1 MDFNTQRKIVRRLE
15 EAGKNPLL
23 FLPCL
28 IAKYAVILFMSVC
41 RSVDMALSDKDG
53 NFLGIKRK
61 PETKKVT
68 PSVPVPETDLF
79 SAKKPARRPSLPFR
93 PLWQRAMS
101 LLLACAFISMSAE
114 ISAAADDTALQK
126 YVAPAKQLIVADDV
140 KDLRSSIYEA
150 DLYTNYK
157 DNPTYALQ
165 IENGAFNGMPNLTT
179 ITLGYS
185 DNMSIG
191 ANNFVNL
198 APDAAVYINTDT
210 KENYESAAAQIS
222 NEVSKI
228 WDYKGKTYTE
238 IPKDI
243 PVLTAYS
250 GVGKVILKWDN
261 ITPEPDGYAIYTYSN
276 GKYDNK
282 PTIIT
287 TAKATEGDTTGM
299 RLHCSAEIS
308 GTSNKS
314 QIYAVRAFR
323 TMTSSDFDGD
333 GNADVS
339 VPLYSKKFARSGSAA
354 PLTAGKPDIS
364 TTMSNKTVTVNI
376 SMPAK
381 ASEPSYI
388 LLYCKDEGETLYSP
402 RLKITP
408 SQMTNGVYSFED
420 PDDFEGEGVRS
431 YVAVAY
437 YDVLNKYG
445 SLLTNQYVYP
455 EKDTSTAEYTTT
467 RSSVKNI
474 TDAVLNSPTDLK
486 AVLSADKSMWTL
498 TWVRPEGTSGFDV
511 YYSVYANGRPVIAE
525 TSRYLN
531 DFAKINVNDPSI
543 TPGENVEFSVTAHA
557 DGMTSGEP
565 AKTTVE
571 INSLNSVVLNSAQ
584 AGNKRITVNFTAHP
598 GTKLYTIAL
607 THPDENGVERTDYV
621 KVSESDCVK
630 SGKNLTYTINDL
642 ENDIPYTISISSDAA
657 TALYSSG
664 TKTVT
669 PSPAPQP
676 PEKVYVKPLEN
687 SAVISWDIVY
697 KEGTSDPVDGYLVSI
712 VRESG
717 QPVVTDEKVVG
728 LTEYTP
734 KQKLENDVNYYAYV
748 KSYVVIDDNPP
759 IESVTSTRSDLFTP
773 TVQVD
778 DVLNLTVTPSGKV
791 INISW
796 TAVKGASEYI
806 LTRTNPD
813 GSQSEIY
820 KGNNTSYT
828 DMYVDNKTVYSYKVK
843 AVRTVDGKD
852 YVSDYS
858 AEQQGMINYSLT
870 SVQGLTATGGDGC
883 ITLKWDKV
891 DGADGYYVQ
900 YSNKDANSWTTIA
913 NVGQTTFTHTG
924 LRNGDVYDYRIIPY
938 VTINNKEEAN
948 DTYAQKVT
956 GKAGINLPAPAD
968 FTVTAG
974 DGQITLKWSAVKG
987 AEGYCVYLVA
997 YDGSSYLL
1005 DKVSKTTAI
1014 HANLSNNT
1022 TFTYKVCAYKYVDD
1036 VLVEGDFSVAKSAT
1050 VGIELNAP
1058 TDVTAKA
1065 GNEQVTITWKKSDG
1079 AEGYVVYA
1087 YNMAQMT
1094 FVPVGIV
1101 TGTSFVH
1108 TGLTA
1113 GREYTYMVAAYKNVN
1128 GSVVYSGYS
1137 LAVTATPT
1145 SSGGTKPTDNSNTE
1159 AGDFRIYITG
1169 TTPYGMSN
1177 SNIIS
1182 AYAGKG
1188 AFNTDI
1194 DVRFTLSPDTVTAI
1208 QDVLNFY
1215 GEGIDS
1221 FLIYPMD
1228 IAIYNAGTD
1237 TKATINEGYY
1247 MTLTIPVPDELLPY
1261 SEHISVVHVSD
1272 LGQLEILPSIHVNV
1286 GGVDCMQFTANSFS
1300 PYAFVVYLPEIGEDT
1315 SAGTPAA
1322 AQGTSQTSSSSQ
1334 PAAFTFRNTY
1344 LPEIYRR
1351 RGRNKVYRIVNR

>member
-28 IAKYAVILFMSVC
+28 IAKYAVILFMSAC
-41 RSVDMALSDKDG
+41 RAVDMALSDSEG
-53 NFLGIKRK
+53 NFLGIKHKQKAKKAYGDVPVTDSSFFSERK
-61 PETKKVT
+61 P
-68 PSVPVPETDLF
+68 
-79 SAKKPARRPSLPFR
+79 RRKAHLPFR

-101 LLLACAFISMSAE
+101 LLLACAFVSMSAE
-114 ISAAADDTALQK
+114 ISAAADDTALEK
-126 YVAPAKQLIVADDV
+126 YTAEAKQLITAAEIQP
-140 KDLRSSIYEA
+140 LRSSTYEA

-157 DNPTYALQ
+157 NDPNYALQ
-165 IENGAFNGMPNLTT
+165 IEDGAFNGLPNLTT

-185 DNMSIG
+185 SNMSIG
-191 ANNFVNL
+191 ENNFVNI
-198 APDAAVYINTDT
+198 APNASAFIRTDS
-210 KENYESAAAQIS
+210 KEEYEAAAAQIS
-222 NEVSKI
+222 STEVSKI
-228 WDYKGKTYTE
+228 WDYEGKAYSA
-238 IPKDI
+238 IPVDI
-243 PVLTAYS
+243 PVLTSYS
-250 GVGKVILKWDN
+250 GVGKVVLKWDN
-261 ITPEPDGYAIYTYSN
+261 LTPEPDGYAIYTYSN

-282 PTIIT
+282 PTLISID
-287 TAKATEGDTTGM
+287 KATEGDST
-299 RLHCSAEIS
+299 RKRCSAELS
-308 GTSNKS
+308 GVTGKS
-314 QIYAVRAFR
+314 QIYAVRAFK

-333 GNADVS
+333 GTPDVT
-339 VPLYSKKFARSGSAA
+339 VPLYSKRFTRSESAA
-354 PLTAGKPDIS
+354 PLTAGKPELS

-388 LLYCKDEGETLYSP
+388 LLYCKDEGESFYSP

-408 SQMTNGVYSFED
+408 SQMTKGVYTFIDS
-420 PDDFEGEGVRS
+420 DDYEGAGVRT

-437 YDVLNKYG
+437 YDILNRDG

-467 RSSVKNI
+467 RSGEKRI
-474 TDAVLNSPTDLK
+474 TDAVLNSPTNLN
-486 AVLSADKSMWTL
+486 VTLSADKKLWTL
-498 TWVRPEGTSGFDV
+498 TWTRPEGTADFDV
-511 YYSVYANGRPVIAE
+511 YYSVYANGRPIIAE
-525 TSRYLN
+525 TSRYLD
-531 DFAKINVNDPSI
+531 DFARIYVNDPGI
-543 TPGENVEFSVTAHA
+543 VPGESVEFSVTAHA

-565 AKTTVE
+565 AKYTVE
-571 INSLNSVVLNSAQ
+571 ISSLNSVILNSAQ
-584 AGNKRITVNFTAHP
+584 GGNEKATINFSVHP
-598 GTKLYTIAL
+598 GTKLYTINL
-607 THPDENGVERTDYV
+607 KHTDENGVERTDYV

-630 SGKNLTYTINDL
+630 SGKNLTYVVTGLQN
-642 ENDIPYTISISSDAA
+642 NVTYTISVSSDAE
-657 TALYSSG
+657 TALYSSAE
-664 TKTVT
+664 KTVT

-676 PEKVYVKPLEN
+676 PERVSVKPLEN

-697 KEGTSDPVDGYLVSI
+697 KEGTEEPVNGYLVSI

-717 QPVVTDEKVVG
+717 QPVVTDEKVIG

-734 KQKLENDVNYYAYV
+734 KQKLENDVGYYAYV
-748 KSYVVIDDNPP
+748 KSYIELEGSAP
-759 IESVTSTRSDLFTP
+759 IPSVTATRSDLFTP

-778 DVLNLTVTPSGKV
+778 NVLNLTVTPSGKQ

-796 TAVKGASEYI
+796 TAVKGASQYI

-820 KGNNTSYT
+820 KGNQTSFT
-828 DMYVDNKTVYSYKVK
+828 DTYVNNMTMYYYKVK

-858 AEQQGMINYSLT
+858 TEQQGMINYSLS

-883 ITLKWDKV
+883 IILKWDKV

-900 YSNKDANSWTTIA
+900 RYDKDTDSWVTVTNVRNTTY
-913 NVGQTTFTHTG
+913 TDTG
-924 LRNGDVYDYRIIPY
+924 LRNGETYEYRVIPFT
-938 VTINNKEEAN
+938 TINNVEVSFDA
-948 DTYAQKVT
+948 YAQKT
-956 GKAGINLPAPAD
+956 IGKAGINLPAPAD
-968 FTVTAG
+968 FTAVAG
-974 DGQITLKWSAVKG
+974 DGQVTLKWSAVKG

-997 YDGSSYLL
+997 FDGSHYLL

-1014 HANLSNNT
+1014 HTNLSNNT
-1022 TFTYKVCAYKYVDD
+1022 TFTYKVCAYKYVDGT
-1036 VLVEGDFSVAKSAT
+1036 VVEGDFSVPKTVT
-1050 VGIELNAP
+1050 VGIALNAP
-1058 TDVTAKA
+1058 TDVAAKS
-1065 GNEQVTITWKKSDG
+1065 GNEQITISWKKSDG

-1094 FVPVGIV
+1094 FIPVGIV
-1101 TGTSFVH
+1101 TSTSFVH

-1113 GREYTYMVAAYKNVN
+1113 GREYTYMIAAYKNVN

-1137 LAVTATPT
+1137 LPATATPAA
-1145 SSGGTKPTDNSNTE
+1145 SGGTKPIDNSNSE
-1159 AGDFRIYITG
+1159 AGDYRIYITG

-1194 DVRFTLSPDTVTAI
+1194 DVRFTLSPDTVNAV
-1208 QDVLNFY
+1208 QNVLNFY
-1215 GEGIDS
+1215 GEGIES

-1237 TKATINEGYY
+1237 TKATINPGYY

-1322 AQGTSQTSSSSQ
+1322 AQGTAQTSSSGQSAA
-1334 PAAFTFRNTY
+1334 PAFRNTY

-1351 RGRNKVYRIVNR
+1351 RARNKVYRIINR

>member
-41 RSVDMALSDKDG
+41 RSVDMALSDKEG

-61 PETKKVT
+61 PKAKKAYGDM
-68 PSVPVPETDLF
+68 PETDF
-79 SAKKPARRPSLPFR
+79 FTSKKPARRPSLPFR

-114 ISAAADDTALQK
+114 ISAAADDVTLQK
-126 YVAPAKQLIVADDV
+126 YVAEAKQLITAAEIQP
-140 KDLRSSIYEA
+140 LRSSVYEA
-150 DLYTNYK
+150 DLYKNYK

-198 APDAAVYINTDT
+198 APDAAVYIRTDSKT
-210 KENYESAAAQIS
+210 DYEAAAAQIS
-222 NEVSKI
+222 STEVSKI
-228 WDYKGKTYTE
+228 WDCNGQTYSE
-238 IPKDI
+238 IPDDI

-276 GKYDNK
+276 GKYNPK
-282 PTIIT
+282 PTIFS
-287 TAKATEGDTTGM
+287 TAKATEGDNTRT
-299 RLHCSAEIS
+299 RCSVELS
-308 GTSNKS
+308 GSSGKS

-323 TMTSSDFDGD
+323 NLTSSDYDGD
-333 GNADVS
+333 GTNDVN
-339 VPLYSKKFARSGSAA
+339 VPLYSRKFARSESAA

-364 TTMSNKTVTVNI
+364 TTMSNKTATVNI

-388 LLYCKDEGETLYSP
+388 LLYCKDEGETFYSP

-408 SQMTNGVYSFED
+408 SQMTNGAYSFED
-420 PDDFEGEGVRS
+420 PVPFEGVGVRS

-437 YDVLNKYG
+437 YDVLNRDG

-467 RSSVKNI
+467 RSAEKKI
-474 TDAVLNSPTDLK
+474 TDAVLNSPTNLN
-486 AVLSADKSMWTL
+486 AALSSDKTMWML
-498 TWVRPEGTSGFDV
+498 TWDRPDGTSSFDV

-525 TSRYLN
+525 TSRYLQ
-531 DFAKINVNDPSI
+531 DFAKINVNDPAI
-543 TPGENVEFSVTAHA
+543 TQGENVEFTVTAHA
-557 DGMTSGEP
+557 DGMTSGAP
-565 AKTTVE
+565 AKITVE
-571 INSLNSVVLNSAQ
+571 INSSNSVILNSVKG
-584 AGNKRITVNFTAHP
+584 GNQKAVINFTSHP
-598 GTKLYTIAL
+598 GTKLYTIFY
-607 THPDENGVERTDYV
+607 THTDENGVERTESI
-621 KVSESDCVK
+621 KVSESDCQK
-630 SGKNLTYTINDL
+630 SGKNLTYPLTGL
-642 ENDIPYTISISSDAA
+642 ENDVEYSIYVASDAA
-657 TALYSSG
+657 TALYSSVI
-664 TKTVT
+664 KKVT

-687 SAVISWDIVY
+687 SAVVSWDIVY
-697 KEGTSDPVDGYLVSI
+697 KEGTSEPVDGYLVRI

-717 QPVVTDEKVVG
+717 QTVVPEEKVVG
-728 LTEYTP
+728 LTEFTP

-748 KSYVVIDDNPP
+748 KSYVVIGDNPP
-759 IESVTSTRSDLFTP
+759 IESVTETRSDLFTP

-778 DVLNLTVTPSGKV
+778 NDMKLTVAPSGKV

-806 LTRTNPD
+806 LTRTDPD
-813 GSQSEIY
+813 GIQSDIY
-820 KGNNTSYT
+820 KGSKNSYT
-828 DMYVDNKTVYSYKVK
+828 DSFVNNKTKYTYKVK

-858 AEQQGMINYSLT
+858 EEQQGMINFTLAP
-870 SVQGLTATGGDGC
+870 VQGLIATGGDGC
-883 ITLKWDKV
+883 IILKWDKV
-891 DGADGYYVQ
+891 DGADGYIIQ
-900 YSNKDANSWTTIA
+900 YSPKDADNWTTIGKW
-913 NVGQTTFTHTG
+913 GQTTFTHTG
-924 LRNGDVYDYRIIPY
+924 LLNGDVYDYRVIPY
-938 VTINNKEEAN
+938 VMINEIEERS
-948 DTYAQKVT
+948 DGYAQKAT
-956 GKAGINLPAPAD
+956 GRAGINLPAPAD

-1005 DKVSKTTAI
+1005 DKVTKTTAI
-1014 HANLSNNT
+1014 HTNLSNNT
-1022 TFTYKVCAYKYVDD
+1022 TFTYKVCAYKYVGDN
-1036 VLVEGDFSVAKSAT
+1036 LVEGDFSVAKSAT

-1065 GNEQVTITWKKSDG
+1065 GNEQITITWKKTDG

-1087 YNMAQMT
+1087 YNMAQMS

-1101 TGTSFVH
+1101 TSTSFVH
-1108 TGLTA
+1108 TGLIA

-1145 SSGGTKPTDNSNTE
+1145 SSGGTKPTDNSNAE
-1159 AGDFRIYITG
+1159 AGDYRLFITG

-1177 SNIIS
+1177 SNLIS
-1182 AYAGKG
+1182 AFAGKG

-1228 IAIYNAGTD
+1228 IAIYVAGTN
-1237 TKATINEGYY
+1237 TKATINPGYY

-1322 AQGTSQTSSSSQ
+1322 AQGTAQTSTSGQS
-1334 PAAFTFRNTY
+1334 AVFTFRNTY

-1351 RGRNKVYRIVNR
+1351 RARNKVYRIVNR